1 MFISETKLLMAV
13 LVVALV
19 VPAAAYATD
28 AWDDTADGKFYHDP
42 VA

>member
-1 MFISETKLLMAV
+1 MPERPISVFISETKLLMAV

-28 AWDDTADGKFYHDP
+28 A
-42 VA
+42 